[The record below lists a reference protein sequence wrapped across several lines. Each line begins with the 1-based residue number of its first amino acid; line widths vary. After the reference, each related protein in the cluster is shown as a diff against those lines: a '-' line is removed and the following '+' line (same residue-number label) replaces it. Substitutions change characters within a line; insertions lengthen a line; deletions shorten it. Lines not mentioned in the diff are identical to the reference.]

1 MNQPQQQLNPSISGG
16 NVNGPANIMNRP
28 SSAYY
33 NNNSNNNSN
42 VMNLSSTPNIPNSTS
57 NNTLQQQQA
66 QATMMPFNAH
76 ISHPNLSGMTSNTHS
91 PITTHRPPMIPNK
104 QQQMPQ
110 QGFAR
115 DQSQQHSLRM
125 NQQQMMAP
133 SMPNIAHASGYANNI
148 PASQSMQ
155 NVNSIPGNFQMYQQQ
170 QQQQQ
175 HEMPPQQISPNH
187 HQASLLRGTAKM
199 AEMSEMIKR
208 QQTNQ
213 RPTNGPIHFANS
225 MDNIHIPP
233 PMLSPGASRS
243 SAAQVFHPQSPQ
255 KSHAPPTTAPK
266 PQVNFF
272 CNLPRIRKS
281 IFIYFLAY

>member
-1 MNQPQQQLNPSISGG
+1 MSQQQQQLNPSISG
-16 NVNGPANIMNRP
+16 NVNAPTNIINRP

-33 NNNSNNNSN
+33 NNNSNNNNSN
-42 VMNLSSTPNIPNSTS
+42 VMNLSSTPNIPHSTS
-57 NNTLQQQQA
+57 NNTLQQHQA

-76 ISHPNLSGMTSNTHS
+76 ISHPNLSGMASNTHS

-104 QQQMPQ
+104 QQQMPP
-110 QGFAR
+110 GFAR

-170 QQQQQ
+170 QQQQ
-175 HEMPPQQISPNH
+175 HEMPPQQISPNQQQQQQ
-187 HQASLLRGTAKM
+187 QASLYRGTAKM
-199 AEMSEMIKR
+199 AEMSEMLKR
-208 QQTNQ
+208 QQNNQ

-255 KSHAPPTTAPK
+255 KSQAPPTTAPK
-266 PQVNFF
+266 PQVNYFF
-272 CNLPRIRKS
+272 KNFTKFRQ
-281 IFIYFLAY
+281 